1 MAVDHLIDYIRDP
14 RQTIDKHPELFDN
27 QKQEEIKVK
36 EGVQFQK
43 TLKDK
48 LDLDLRELSDIKKT
62 ERAWRGI
69 IIHFCFIVIS
79 HTPMHLSHNISSLRM
94 IG

>member
-14 RQTIDKHPELFDN
+14 KQTIDKHPELFDN

-48 LDLDLRELSDIKKT
+48 LGCT
-62 ERAWRGI
+62 N
-69 IIHFCFIVIS
+69 HIS
-79 HTPMHLSHNISSLRM
+79 LWLFSVDRKN
-94 IG
+94 GV